1 MKIIKYDLCSVLEDG
16 SEALFPVILPWNEEN
31 EKLAA
36 SEAHDGYT
44 VDEDGEPE
52 PEQTTPLESRVEALE
67 AALETNIQSLDVAY
81 EKGVNS
87 L

>member
-16 SEALFPVILPWNEEN
+16 SEVLFPVELPWNEAN

-36 SEAHDGYT
+36 REAHDGYT
-44 VDEDGEPE
+44 VEEDGEPE

-67 AALETNIQSLDVAY
+67 ADSADTKEALEMILN
-81 EKGVNS
+81 GVTE
-87 L
+87 